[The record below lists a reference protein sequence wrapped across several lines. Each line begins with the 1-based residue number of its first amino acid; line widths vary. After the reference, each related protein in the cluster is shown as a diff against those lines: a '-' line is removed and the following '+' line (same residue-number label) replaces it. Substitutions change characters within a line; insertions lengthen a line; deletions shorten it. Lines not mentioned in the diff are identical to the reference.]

1 MLDGVPSIAG
11 KTILPESAKGVVSV
25 EFFWMMELIS
35 EPVNHVTVNGAQSKA
50 PNLMVVIKKFVMP
63 DCLMDNLRGEGTG
76 GGKYLLIITRNSLIN
91 FASKDST
98 PICFNLFLLLLFA
111 VVVVSLIN

>member
-11 KTILPESAKGVVSV
+11 KTILPETAKGVVSV
-25 EFFWMMELIS
+25 EFFWLMELIS

-63 DCLMDNLRGEGTG
+63 DRLIDNLRGGDG
-76 GGKYLLIITRNSLIN
+76 GGKYLLIITRNLLIN
-91 FASKDST
+91 FESKDST
-98 PICFNLFLLLLFA
+98 PICFFYFFLLEWWSA
-111 VVVVSLIN
+111 SLIN